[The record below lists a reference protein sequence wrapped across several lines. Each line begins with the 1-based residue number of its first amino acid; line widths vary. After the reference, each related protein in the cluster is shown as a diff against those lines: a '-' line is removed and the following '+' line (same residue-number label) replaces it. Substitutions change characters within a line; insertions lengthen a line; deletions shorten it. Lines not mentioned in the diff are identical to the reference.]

1 MKLEYSIVLLV
12 VGLLYAILK
21 NFLPDFPIDDVVFQ
35 AVILWLLAKLGVE
48 LVGAPAA
55 AIRRLFTK

>member
-1 MKLEYSIVLLV
+1 MKLEYSIVLLA

-48 LVGAPAA
+48 LIGAPAA

>member
-1 MKLEYSIVLLV
+1 MKLEYSIVLLA

-48 LVGAPAA
+48 LAGAPAA
-55 AIRRLFTK
+55 AIRKLFTK

>member
-1 MKLEYSIVLLV
+1 MKLEYSIVLLA

>member
-1 MKLEYSIVLLV
+1 MKLEYSIVLLA

-21 NFLPDFPIDDVVFQ
+21 NFLPDFPVDDAVFQ
-35 AVILWLLAKLGVE
+35 AVALWLLAKLGVE

-55 AIRRLFTK
+55 AIRKLFTK